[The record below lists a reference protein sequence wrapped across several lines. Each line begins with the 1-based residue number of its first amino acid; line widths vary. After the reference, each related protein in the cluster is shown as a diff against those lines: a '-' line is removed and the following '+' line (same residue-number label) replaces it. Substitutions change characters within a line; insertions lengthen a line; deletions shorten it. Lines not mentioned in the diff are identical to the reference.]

1 MLCRPLISGVFAVST
16 LCIGHAA
23 SMGSLLLCAGEPGQR
38 KSLPNSRI
46 MMHQPLGG
54 TQV

>member
-1 MLCRPLISGVFAVST
+1 
-16 LCIGHAA
+16 
-23 SMGSLLLCAGEPGQR
+23 MGSLLLCAGERGQR

-54 TQV
+54 TQVCALPGELLKETTGQSDSTC